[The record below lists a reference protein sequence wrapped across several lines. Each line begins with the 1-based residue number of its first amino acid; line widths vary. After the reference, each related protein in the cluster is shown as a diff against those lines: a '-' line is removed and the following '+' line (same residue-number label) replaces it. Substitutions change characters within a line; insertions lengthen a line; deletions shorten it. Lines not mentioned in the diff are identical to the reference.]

1 MWRRRSEVKC
11 NSPWANLKIIDC
23 PLLSSSEWNGFNGH
37 INRDQFKDEEQL
49 ATEQITLLN
58 TEIQKLDEI
67 ISHSTIKI
75 SRFYFRS
82 RKVKGK
88 SSRHSVNLALNYDGI
103 HPGNLLSLATIR
115 DLFEDVQ
122 KECYSLTG

>member
-37 INRDQFKDEEQL
+37 INRDQFKDEEKL

-58 TEIQKLDEI
+58 TLIHKLSEVY
-67 ISHSTIKI
+67 SNKTIKL
-75 SRFYFRS
+75 SRFTCTFVHENLQGNSFRQT
-82 RKVKGK
+82 G
-88 SSRHSVNLALNYDGI
+88 NLALNYDGN
-103 HPGNLLSLATIR
+103 HPSYLLSLTDII
-115 DLFEDVQ
+115 DLFEDVHI
-122 KECYSLTG
+122 